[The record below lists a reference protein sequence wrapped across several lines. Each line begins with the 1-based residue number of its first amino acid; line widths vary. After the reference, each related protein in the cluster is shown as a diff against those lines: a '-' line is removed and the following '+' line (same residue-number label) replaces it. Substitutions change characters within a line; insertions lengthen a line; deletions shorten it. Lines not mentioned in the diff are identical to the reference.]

1 MASQLEALTRAHDVK
16 RFDCGSPALNRWLQT
31 TAMQY
36 QKSGTSRTFVKVDD
50 KDPEKI
56 FGFVTLAI
64 RPMTPKEELPAEM
77 HKRLPGSIPG
87 FTLARLAVDV
97 TAQGQGLG
105 EHLLL
110 DAMERA
116 CHASRSVGGYAL
128 FVDAKDGAASFY
140 EKYGFV
146 PFPDDP
152 DTLVMPM
159 ASMPDFSQ
167 LDEPPAAGLR

>member
-1 MASQLEALTRAHDVK
+1 MVSQLEALTRAHDVAS
-16 RFDCGSPALNRWLQT
+16 FDCGTAVLNHWLQT
-31 TAMQY
+31 TAMQH
-36 QKSGTSRTFVKVDD
+36 QKNGTSKTFVKVDD
-50 KDPEKI
+50 NDPEKI
-56 FGFVTLAI
+56 LGFVTLAI
-64 RPMTPKEELPAEM
+64 RPMTPKEYLPEEM
-77 HKRLPGSIPG
+77 RKKMPRSIAG

-116 CHASRSVGGYAL
+116 YLASDSVGGYAL
-128 FVDAKDGAASFY
+128 FVDAKEGAAGFY

-146 PFPDDP
+146 PFPDDH

-159 ASMPDFSQ
+159 ASMPDFRQ
-167 LDEPPAAGLR
+167 LGEPPPA

>member
-1 MASQLEALTRAHDVK
+1 
-16 RFDCGSPALNRWLQT
+16 
-31 TAMQY
+31 MQH
-36 QKSGTSRTFVKVDD
+36 QKNGTSKTFVKVDRD
-50 KDPEKI
+50 DPARI
-56 FGFVTLAI
+56 LGFVTLAI

-116 CHASRSVGGYAL
+116 WHASGNVGGYAL
-128 FVDAKDGAASFY
+128 FVDAKDGAAGFY

-146 PFPDDP
+146 PFPDDRY
-152 DTLVMPM
+152 TLVMPI
-159 ASMPDFSQ
+159 ASMPDFGQ
-167 LDEPPAAGLR
+167 LSDPPAE